1 MEKTLSMQF
10 LNESGKSVSI
20 SLQHPRENVTE
31 DEIKAV
37 MEELILQNIFS
48 SQGGDFKEV
57 KGAQIVSREVTE
69 LIV

>member
-20 SLQHPRENVTE
+20 SLQHPRANVTE
-31 DEIKAV
+31 AEIKAV

>member
-10 LNESGKSVSI
+10 LDESGKSVSI

-31 DEIKAV
+31 AEIKAV

-48 SQGGDFKEV
+48 SQGGGFKEV